1 MPTRNYPKACWCTSE
16 CTHAV
21 NGTKGTVVKNPRYIG
36 DKIEDVLIRNWGL
49 ETNYIYKDDFAKN
62 MSGLLFEIKP
72 VQYEDGTM
80 RMVYRV
86 KSSLWAGKSAKSV
99 DITTRNGQCVVHW
112 YEGTALNDT
121 TTLESAVTAT
131 DNTIELADASKI
143 WGISTPMTLIVK
155 DEVNKKRIKL
165 TVVDVD
171 NGNPNLLTLKD
182 PAPVDID
189 ASACVMRGHYN
200 PAAGCE
206 NSYNNS
212 VSFYNND
219 KEYISYFTRVI
230 HTLEFNSKCT
240 LNANKLSDLLNGDD
254 NSQVSAAYEI
264 LQSNFQ
270 IQFDEALKTVVRSA
284 FFHTN
289 KQADSVEYSETYGLL
304 AAMADVHDDDVPQ
317 FFDMSTCL
325 GEEGTCE
332 ADDADALIDTFLKIV
347 QSRAQLSV
355 YSDTQKVMVAVNQQ
369 QMNAIQNLRK
379 YFEMYTGE
387 IRTIEQMQAWP
398 DDVISTRRTTFVIE
412 DRGYKIAFVYEPT
425 LNEIPWEFGVIM
437 PENTMGLFTYEYDT
451 VEVNDN
457 GVQFIENDQQLIAGD
472 TVKLRIA
479 KDERNNN
486 NVDRCSKYDLWLDY
500 AIVWL
505 YVDKCAYAGISNF
518 ALPQDT
524 DCHSCTVDSSADI
537 PFIG

>member
-1 MPTRNYPKACWCTSE
+1 MPTRNYPKACWCTGE

-21 NGTKGTVVKNPRYIG
+21 DGTKGAVVQNPRYIG

-86 KSSLWAGKSAKSV
+86 KNSLGAGKAAKSV
-99 DITTRNGQCVVHW
+99 DITERNGQCVVRW

-121 TTLESAVTAT
+121 TGLASAVAST
-131 DNTIELADASKI
+131 DTTIELTDASKI
-143 WGISTPMTLIVK
+143 WGISTPMTLIIK
-155 DEVNKKRIKL
+155 DEVNGKRVKL

-171 NGNPNLLTLKD
+171 SGNPNLLTLK
-182 PAPVDID
+182 AAAWVAID

-219 KEYISYFTRVI
+219 KEYISHFTRVI

-240 LNANKLSDLLNGDD
+240 LNKTKLSDLLDGDD
-254 NSQVSAAYEI
+254 NSQVTAAYQI

-270 IQFDEALKTVVRSA
+270 IQFDEALKTMVRSA

-289 KQADSVEYSETYGLL
+289 KQADSVEHSETYGLL
-304 AAMADVHDDDVPQ
+304 AAMADVHANDVPQ
-317 FFDMSTCL
+317 FFDMSTCID
-325 GEEGTCE
+325 GNACE
-332 ADDADALIDTFLKIV
+332 ADQADALIDTFLKII

-387 IRTIEQMQAWP
+387 IRTIEQMQAGP
-398 DDVISTRRTTFVIE
+398 EDVISTRRTTFVIE

-425 LNEIPWEFGVIM
+425 LNEIPGEFAVVM

-457 GVQFIENDQQLIAGD
+457 GVQLIENDQQLVNGD

-486 NVDRCSKYDLWLDY
+486 NIDRCSKYDLWLDY

-505 YVDKCAYAGISNF
+505 YVDKCAYAGISSF
-518 ALPQDT
+518 ALPEDA
-524 DCHSCTVDSSADI
+524 DCHTCTVDSAADI
-537 PFIG
+537 PFVG